1 MVKAD
6 SWSRFR
12 GLAVLAAVSGVAL
25 MTSAAFA
32 QTDDAPAAPAE
43 SGYKPMSSIETVTTQ
58 AQKIE
63 TNVQSTPVAVT
74 SISGETLQRSFAQDL
89 RDLSKNT
96 PNVMLEPVGAFQ
108 NASAFFIRG
117 FGSTDIESATDP
129 GVGIFVDGVYQARTS
144 TGLSDMLDVEK
155 VEVLRGPQGTLFGRN
170 TIVGAVL
177 LEHNKP
183 DVDAFHANGSVLA
196 GNYGRL
202 DVKGMVNV
210 PVVEGVAA
218 LRLAVKS
225 TNFDG
230 FYYNETD
237 HDHYGSNDRITI
249 LPSFRVVGE
258 NWDATIRGEYARIR
272 DDSYA
277 NVQYSQCPGTAA
289 DPSVPNLGG
298 MQTVPLINYVYKGA
312 QGLDDGCGHEPSKD
326 AFNVKHDNTSG
337 RGSDFDIWGITGE
350 FNYTI
355 PDVGTLT
362 YVGNYRETSE
372 DVYNDFD
379 ATDLPI
385 YMTRRQQDHW
395 QTSHEL
401 RFASDFSETVDFV
414 VGLYYFKQKYYM
426 EQDTY
431 GWIFDPL
438 FGDDPST
445 PTIAGD
451 GVFSKALAARLTGIG
466 NPAALLDTLDANAGG
481 FGATTQTN
489 SSWAAFANVNYHITD
504 TITLVGGLRY
514 TEETKNFETCAPSA
528 INDRVNRLCN
538 TTPGL
543 VGSTYYNSR
552 LSLAPGENNWSNI
565 SPKAGINWQAMDDMF
580 LYASWTRGFRS
591 GGFNGRCGTPF
602 SCTPFDPETADS
614 YEIGMKWDPLDA
626 LRINLTGFWLEYK
639 NQQVTLIRQSP
650 AASGGGN
657 ETVTANAGQARA
669 KGIELEVTA
678 VPTEGLKLWGA
689 LGYLD
694 AKRTQFCAD
703 VDGIGAFAGA
713 AGASCNPADE
723 IEVPNAAYP
732 NGGYGYYP
740 VDASG
745 LPLPRAPK
753 WTLSAG
759 LSYEFPVGDLGFL
772 ELAADWRYTSKSF
785 QTAAGI
791 PPGSLLGVQNF
802 DGTLITPW
810 RSSANIFNASVTFN
824 DIDSRYR
831 VSFFMKNI
839 TNEHYIQSITAVASL
854 FNFMQMNEPRHWGVE
869 VSFDF

>member
-1 MVKAD
+1 MHKAD
-6 SWSRFR
+6 FRSRFR
-12 GLAVLAAVSGVAL
+12 GPAALLAVTAVAL
-25 MTSAAFA
+25 STSAAFA
-32 QTDDAPAAPAE
+32 RDNAAPVPADTGYRPA
-43 SGYKPMSSIETVTTQ
+43 SGIETVTTQ

-63 TNVQSTPVAVT
+63 TNIQSTPVAVT

-96 PNVMLEPVGAFQ
+96 PNVMMEPVGAFQ

-129 GVGIFVDGVYQARTS
+129 GVGIFVDGVYMARTS
-144 TGLSDMLDVEK
+144 TGLSDMLDVQK

-183 DVDAFHANGSVLA
+183 DVDDFDLKGGVLA

-202 DVKGMVNV
+202 DVKGVVNV
-210 PVVEGVAA
+210 PLVEGVAGM
-218 LRLAVKS
+218 RLAVKS

-230 FYYNETD
+230 YYTNDTD
-237 HDHYGSNDRITI
+237 HTHYGSNDRITI

-258 NWDATIRGEYARIR
+258 NWDATIRGEFARIR
-272 DDSYA
+272 DDSYP

-289 DPSVPNLGG
+289 DPSVPNPGAF
-298 MQTVPLINYVYKGA
+298 QTVPLINYLYKGA
-312 QGLDDGCGHEPSKD
+312 EGLADACGREPGKE
-326 AFNVKHDNTSG
+326 AFHIEHDNTSG
-337 RGSDFDIWGITGE
+337 RGSDFDIWGITGD
-350 FNYTI
+350 FSYTI
-355 PDVGTLT
+355 PDVGTIT
-362 YVGNYRETSE
+362 YVGNYRDTQE

-401 RFASDFSETVDFV
+401 RFASEFSDTIDFV
-414 VGLYYFKQKYYM
+414 AGLYYFKQKYVM
-426 EQDTY
+426 EQDTF
-431 GWIFDPL
+431 GWLFDAG
-438 FGDDPST
+438 FGNALRNALGADTGTTTTFDDLSP
-445 PTIAGD
+445 
-451 GVFSKALAARLTGIG
+451 
-466 NPAALLDTLDANAGG
+466 NAGG
-481 FGATTQTN
+481 FGRTVQDN
-489 SSWAAFANVNYHITD
+489 ESWAAFINLNYHITD
-504 TITLVGGLRY
+504 TITAVGGLRY
-514 TEETKNFETCAPSA
+514 TEETKNFVTCAPSVV
-528 INDRVNRLCN
+528 NDRVARTCN

-543 VGSTYYNSR
+543 PNSTFYSSY
-552 LSLAPGENNWSNI
+552 LSLAPGDNSWSNV
-565 SPKAGINWQAMDDMF
+565 SPKLGLNWQATDDMF

-614 YEIGMKWDPLDA
+614 YELGMKWDATDG
-626 LRINLTGFWLEYK
+626 LRINLTGFWLEYQ

-650 AASGGGN
+650 AESGGGN

-678 VPTEGLKLWGA
+678 VPTDGLKLWGA
-689 LGYLD
+689 LGFLD
-694 AKRTQFCAD
+694 AKRTSFCAD
-703 VDGIGAFAGA
+703 VDGIGAFPGA
-713 AGASCNPADE
+713 PSASCNPDDV
-723 IEVPNAAYP
+723 IEVANAAYP

-740 VDASG
+740 IDASG

-759 LSYEFPVGDLGFL
+759 VSYEFPVADLGFL
-772 ELAADWRYTSKSF
+772 ELAADWRYTSRSL
-785 QTAAGI
+785 QAAAGI
-791 PPGSLLGVQNF
+791 PPGSTAGILNY

-810 RSSANIFNASVTFN
+810 RDKAHVFNASVTFN
-824 DIDSRYR
+824 ELDNRYR
-831 VSFFMKNI
+831 VSFFVKNI
-839 TNEHYIQSITAVASL
+839 TNEHYIQSITAVAAL

-869 VSFDF
+869 VNFDF

>member
-1 MVKAD
+1 MDKAD
-6 SWSRFR
+6 FWSRLR
-12 GLAVLAAVSGVAL
+12 GPAACTAASVVAL
-25 MTSAAFA
+25 ATSVAFA
-32 QTDDAPAAPAE
+32 QDGATPPAE
-43 SGYKPMSSIETVTTQ
+43 TGYKPVSGIETVTTQ

-63 TNVQSTPVAVT
+63 TNIQSTPVAVT

-96 PNVMLEPVGAFQ
+96 PNVMMEPVGAFQ

-117 FGSTDIESATDP
+117 FGSTDIESAADP
-129 GVGIFVDGVYQARTS
+129 GVGIFVDGVYMARTS
-144 TGLSDMLDVEK
+144 TGLSDMLDVSA

-177 LEHNKP
+177 LNHNKP
-183 DVDAFHANGSVLA
+183 DVDEFDAKGSVLA

-202 DVKGMVNV
+202 DVKGVVNV
-210 PVVEGVAA
+210 PLVEGVAA
-218 LRLAVKS
+218 MRLAVKS

-237 HDHYGSNDRITI
+237 HSRYGGNDRITI

-258 NWDATIRGEYARIR
+258 NFDATIRGEYARIR

-277 NVQYSQCPGTAA
+277 NVQYSQCPGKVG
-289 DPSVPNLGG
+289 DPTTPNPGAF
-298 MQTVPLINYVYKGA
+298 QTVPLINYLYKGTA
-312 QGLDDGCGHEPSKD
+312 GLADACGREPSKD

-337 RGSDFDIWGITGE
+337 RGSNFDIWGLSGE

-355 PDVGTLT
+355 PDVGTIT
-362 YVGNYRETSE
+362 YVGSYRDTQE

-385 YMTRRQQDHW
+385 YMTRRQQQHW

-401 RFASDFSETVDFV
+401 RFASDFSETIDFV
-414 VGLYYFKQKYYM
+414 AGLYYFKQKYNM

-431 GWIFDPL
+431 GWLFDASFANALRNALGVPTGTTTT
-438 FGDDPST
+438 FDD
-445 PTIAGD
+445 
-451 GVFSKALAARLTGIG
+451 L
-466 NPAALLDTLDANAGG
+466 NPNAGG
-481 FGATTQTN
+481 FGRTVQDN
-489 SSWAAFANVNYHITD
+489 ESWAAFINLNYHITD
-504 TITLVGGLRY
+504 TITAVGGLRY
-514 TEETKNFETCAPSA
+514 TEEKKNFVTCAPSA
-528 INDRVNRLCN
+528 VNDRVNRTCN

-543 VGSTYYNSR
+543 PNSTYYSSY
-552 LSLAPGENNWSNI
+552 LSLAPGDNSWSNV
-565 SPKAGINWQAMDDMF
+565 SPKLGLNWQATDDMF

-614 YEIGMKWDPLDA
+614 YEVGVKWDPIQE
-626 LRINLTGFWLEYK
+626 LRINLTGFWLEYQ

-650 AASGGGN
+650 AESGGGN

-678 VPTEGLKLWGA
+678 VPTEGLKVWGA
-689 LGYLD
+689 LGFLD
-694 AKRTQFCAD
+694 AKRTRFCAD
-703 VDGIGAFAGA
+703 VDGIGAFPGA
-713 AGASCNPADE
+713 PSASCNPDDV
-723 IEVPNAAYP
+723 ISVPNAGYP

-759 LSYEFPVGDLGFL
+759 VSYEFPVGDLGFL
-772 ELAADWRYTSKSF
+772 ELAADWRFQSRSF
-785 QTAAGI
+785 QAAAGI
-791 PPGSLLGVQNF
+791 PPGSLGGVLNYN
-802 DGTLITPW
+802 GTLITPW
-810 RSSANIFNASVTFN
+810 RDKSNVFNASVTFN
-824 DIDSRYR
+824 DINDRYR

>member
-1 MVKAD
+1 MKIGD
-6 SWSRFR
+6 YRSR
-12 GLAVLAAVSGVAL
+12 LTLSAALLTASGVAL
-25 MTSAAFA
+25 ATSAAFA
-32 QTDDAPAAPAE
+32 QDGDAPAYSPRTT
-43 SGYKPMSSIETVTTQ
+43 IETVTTS
-58 AQKIE
+58 AQKV
-63 TNVQSTPVAVT
+63 TSDVQSTPVAVT

-96 PNVMLEPVGAFQ
+96 PNVMMEPVGAFQ

-183 DVDAFHANGSVLA
+183 DVYDFDLKGGVLA
-196 GNYGRL
+196 GQYGRL
-202 DVKGMVNV
+202 DIKGVVNV
-210 PVVEGVAA
+210 PLVEGVAA
-218 LRLAVKS
+218 MRLAVKS

-230 FYYNETD
+230 FYTNIED
-237 HDHYGSNDRITI
+237 GKPYGGNDRLTF
-249 LPSFRVVGE
+249 LPSFRVVSE
-258 NWDATIRGEYARIR
+258 NWDATIRGEFGRIR

-289 DPSVPNLGG
+289 DPSVPNPGAF
-298 MQTVPLINYVYKGA
+298 QTVPLINFLYYGPS
-312 QGLDDGCGHEPSKD
+312 GLDQACGKSPSKD
-326 AFNVKHDNTSG
+326 AFNVSHDNTNG
-337 RGSDFDIWGITGE
+337 RGSDFDIWGITGD

-355 PDVGTLT
+355 PDVGTFT
-362 YVGNYRETSE
+362 YVGNYRDAQE

-385 YMTRRQQDHW
+385 YMTRRQQWHW

-401 RFASDFSETVDFV
+401 RFASDFSDTIDFV
-414 VGLYYFKQKYYM
+414 AGLYYFKQKYTM
-426 EQDTY
+426 EQDTF
-431 GWIFDPL
+431 GWLFDPQFSAAL
-438 FGDDPST
+438 YT
-445 PTIAGD
+445 AL
-451 GVFSKALAARLTGIG
+451 GVPNFPNG
-466 NPAALLDTLDANAGG
+466 NPVPATSFDDLSPGAGG
-481 FGATTQTN
+481 FGRTVQDN
-489 SSWAAFANVNYHITD
+489 ESWAAFLNVNYHITD
-504 TITLVGGLRY
+504 DITVVGGIRY
-514 TEETKNFETCAPSA
+514 TEETKNFVTCAPSA
-528 INDRVNRLCN
+528 VNDRVNRTCN

-543 VGSTYYNSR
+543 ANSTYYSSYD
-552 LSLAPGENNWSNI
+552 SLAPGDNSWSNV
-565 SPKAGINWQAMDDMF
+565 SPKVGLNWQATDDMF

-614 YEIGMKWDPLDA
+614 YEIGMKWDPIDA
-626 LRINLTGFWLEYK
+626 LRINLTGFWLEYQ

-650 AASGGGN
+650 ADSGGGN

-703 VDGIGAFAGA
+703 VDGIGPFAGA
-713 AGASCNPADE
+713 PGASCNPADE
-723 IEVPNAAYP
+723 IEVANANFP

-745 LPLPRAPK
+745 LPLPRAPE

-759 LSYEFPVGDLGFL
+759 ISYEFPVANIGFL
-772 ELAADWRYTSKSF
+772 ELAGDWRYTSRSL
-785 QTAAGI
+785 QAAAGI
-791 PPGSLLGVQNF
+791 PPGSTAGILNY

-810 RSSANIFNASVTFN
+810 RASAHVFNASMTFN
-824 DIDSRYR
+824 DIDDRYR
-831 VSFFMKNI
+831 VSVFMKNI
-839 TNEHYIQSITAVASL
+839 TNEHYIQSITAVAAL
-854 FNFMQMNEPRHWGVE
+854 FNFMQVNQPRHWGIE
-869 VSFDF
+869 ISFDL

>member
-1 MVKAD
+1 L
-6 SWSRFR
+6 R
-12 GLAVLAAVSGVAL
+12 GPAALLAVSGIAL
-25 MTSAAFA
+25 TTSIAFA
-32 QTDDAPAAPAE
+32 QTEDAAPAE
-43 SGYKPMSSIETVTTQ
+43 TGYKPASGIETVTTQ

-74 SISGETLQRSFAQDL
+74 SISGETLARSFAQDL

-129 GVGIFVDGVYQARTS
+129 GVGIFVDGIYQARTS
-144 TGLSDMLDVEK
+144 TGLSDMLDVEV

-177 LEHNKP
+177 LNHNKP
-183 DVDAFHANGSVLA
+183 DVNEFDVKGAVLA
-196 GNYGRL
+196 GNYGRM
-202 DVKGMVNV
+202 DVKGVINI
-210 PVVEGVAA
+210 PIVEGVAA
-218 LRLAVKS
+218 FRLAAKS

-230 FYYNETD
+230 FYRNSVD
-237 HDHYGSNDRITI
+237 GKPYGGNDRITL
-249 LPSFRVVGE
+249 LPSFRVEGE
-258 NWDATIRGEYARIR
+258 NWDATIRGEFARLR

-277 NVQYSQCPGTAA
+277 NMQYSQCPGTAA
-289 DPSVPNLGG
+289 NPSIPNTAAF
-298 MQTVPLINYVYKGA
+298 QTVPRINYLVKGNE
-312 QGLDDGCGHEPSKD
+312 GLLDACGKGPSKE
-326 AFNVKHDNTSG
+326 AFTVEHDNTSG
-337 RGSDFDIWGITGE
+337 RGSNFDIWGISGE
-350 FNYTI
+350 INYTI

-362 YVGNYRETSE
+362 YVAGYRDSAE

-401 RFASDFSETVDFV
+401 RFASDFSGTIDFV
-414 VGLYYFKQKYYM
+414 AGLYYFKQKYYM
-426 EQDTY
+426 EQDTF
-431 GWIFDPL
+431 GWLFDAR
-438 FGDDPST
+438 FGT
-445 PTIAGD
+445 AF
-451 GVFSKALAARLTGIG
+451 VNELTGAPGILLPDL
-466 NPAALLDTLDANAGG
+466 NPNAGG
-481 FGATTQTN
+481 FGATTQSN
-489 SSWAAFANVNYHITD
+489 SSWAAFVNANWHITE
-504 TITLVGGLRY
+504 TITMVAGVRY

-538 TTPGL
+538 TTPNL
-543 VGSTYYNSR
+543 AGSTYYNSA
-552 LSLAPGENNWSNI
+552 LSLAPGQNNWSNV
-565 SPKAGINWQAMDDMF
+565 SPKVGLNWQATDEMF

-602 SCTPFDPETADS
+602 SCAPFDPETADS
-614 YEIGMKWDPLDA
+614 YEVGFKWDPLDE
-626 LRINLTGFWLEYK
+626 LRINLTGFWLEYQ

-657 ETVTANAGQARA
+657 ETVTANAGQASA

-689 LGYLD
+689 LGFLD

-703 VDGIGAFAGA
+703 VDGIGAFPGA
-713 AGASCNPADE
+713 PGASCNPADE
-723 IEVPNAAYP
+723 IQVANANFP

-759 LSYEFPVGDLGFL
+759 VSYEIPVADLGFL
-772 ELAADWRYTSKSF
+772 EFAADWRFTSRSA

-791 PPGSLLGVQNF
+791 PPGSVNGVLNY
-802 DGTLITPW
+802 DGVLITPW
-810 RSSANIFNASVTFN
+810 RDKAHIFNASVTFN
-824 DIDSRYR
+824 EIDNRYR
-831 VSFFMKNI
+831 VSVFMKNI
-839 TNEHYIQSITAVASL
+839 TNEHYIQSITAVAAL
-854 FNFMQMNEPRHWGVE
+854 FNFSQMNEPRHWGVE

>member
-1 MVKAD
+1 MEKRD
-6 SWSRFR
+6 FRSRLR
-12 GLAVLAAVSGVAL
+12 VPALLLAASGAAL
-25 MTSAAFA
+25 STSAALA
-32 QTDDAPAAPAE
+32 QSSQTDQSKPQSYAPATA
-43 SGYKPMSSIETVTTQ
+43 IETVTTS
-58 AQKIE
+58 AQKVESNI
-63 TNVQSTPVAVT
+63 QSTPVAVT

-96 PNVMLEPVGAFQ
+96 PNVMMEPVGAFQ

-117 FGSTDIESATDP
+117 FGSTDIESAADP

-144 TGLSDMLDVEK
+144 TGLSDMLDVQK

-183 DVDAFHANGSVLA
+183 DVDDFHLNGSVLA

-202 DVKGMVNV
+202 DIKGMINV

-230 FYYNETD
+230 WYTNSTD
-237 HDHYGSNDRITI
+237 HAPYGGSDRLTF
-249 LPSFRVVGE
+249 LPSFRVVQD
-258 NWDATIRGEYARIR
+258 NWDFTLRGEFARIR
-272 DDSYA
+272 DDSYG
-277 NVQYSQCPGTAA
+277 NIQYSQCPGTAA
-289 DPSVPNLGG
+289 DPSTPNVGAF
-298 MQTVPLINYVYKGA
+298 QVVPLISYLYYGQA
-312 QGLDDGCGHEPSKD
+312 GLDQGCGKAPGKD
-326 AFNVKHDNTSG
+326 AFNIAADNTSG
-337 RGSDFDIWGITGE
+337 RGSNFDIWGITGE

-355 PDVGTLT
+355 PDVGTVT
-362 YVGNYRETSE
+362 YVGNYRDTTE

-385 YMTRRQQDHW
+385 YMTRRQQWHW

-401 RFASDFSETVDFV
+401 RFASDFSDTIDFV
-414 VGLYYFKQKYYM
+414 AGLYYFKQKYSM

-431 GWIFDPL
+431 GWLFDP
-438 FGDDPST
+438 G
-445 PTIAGD
+445 
-451 GVFSKALAARLTGIG
+451 FS
-466 NPAALLDTLDANAGG
+466 AALGNALGVDTGTTTTFDDLNDNAGG
-481 FGATTQTN
+481 FGRTVQDDE
-489 SSWAAFANVNYHITD
+489 SWAAFLNVNYHITD
-504 TITLVGGLRY
+504 DIALVGGIRY
-514 TEETKNFETCAPSA
+514 TEETKNFVTCAPSA
-528 INDRVNRLCN
+528 VNDRVNRECN

-543 VGSTYYNSR
+543 VGSTYYNSH
-552 LSLAPGENNWSNI
+552 LSLAPGENKWSNV
-565 SPKAGINWQAMDDMF
+565 SPKLGVNWQAMDNLF

-602 SCTPFDPETADS
+602 SCSPFDPETADS

-650 AASGGGN
+650 SGSGGGN
-657 ETVTANAGQARA
+657 ETVTANAGQARS

-678 VPTEGLKLWGA
+678 VPTQGLKMWGA

-703 VDGIGAFAGA
+703 VDGAGGFPGAPSE
-713 AGASCNPADE
+713 SCNPDDV
-723 IEVPNAAYP
+723 ISLDNPDPAAYP
-732 NGGYGYYP
+732 NGYGYYP

-745 LPLPRAPK
+745 LPLPRAPE

-759 LSYEFPVGDLGFL
+759 LSYEFPVGNLGFL
-772 ELAADWRYTSKSF
+772 EVAGDWRYQSKSL
-785 QTAAGI
+785 QAAAGI
-791 PPGSLLGVQNF
+791 PPGSTAGVLNY
-802 DGTLITPW
+802 DGTQITPW
-810 RSSANIFNASVTFN
+810 RKSANIFNASMTFN
-824 DIDSRYR
+824 DIDDRYR
-831 VSFFMKNI
+831 VSFFVKNI
-839 TNEHYIQSITAVASL
+839 TNEHYIQSITAVAAL
-854 FNFMQMNEPRHWGVE
+854 FNFMQMNEPRHWGIE
-869 VSFDF
+869 ISFDL

>member
-1 MVKAD
+1 MNKAD
-6 SWSRFR
+6 LLSRWKAPVA
-12 GLAVLAAVSGVAL
+12 LLAVSGIAL
-25 MTSAAFA
+25 STSAAMA
-32 QTDDAPAAPAE
+32 QDAAAPADTGYRPA
-43 SGYKPMSSIETVTTQ
+43 SGIETVTTQ

-63 TNVQSTPVAVT
+63 TNIQSTPVAVT
-74 SISGETLQRSFAQDL
+74 SISGEVLQRSFAQDL

-96 PNVMLEPVGAFQ
+96 PNVMMEPVGAFQ

-129 GVGIFVDGVYQARTS
+129 GVGIFVDGIYQARTS
-144 TGLSDMLDVEK
+144 TGLSDMLDVAA

-177 LEHNKP
+177 LNHNAP
-183 DVDAFHANGSVLA
+183 DVNEFDFKGGVTA

-202 DVKGMVNV
+202 DVKGVINV
-210 PVVEGVAA
+210 PIVEGVAA
-218 LRLAVKS
+218 FRLAAKS

-230 FYYNETD
+230 FYRNTVD
-237 HDHYGSNDRITI
+237 GKPYGGNDRIT
-249 LPSFRVVGE
+249 LMPSFRVEGE
-258 NWDATIRGEYARIR
+258 NWDATLRGEYARIR

-277 NVQYSQCPGTAA
+277 NMQYSQCPGTAA
-289 DPSVPNLGG
+289 NPSAPNIGG
-298 MQTVPLINYVYKGA
+298 FQTVPLINYVYKGT
-312 QGLDDGCGHEPSKD
+312 QGLADACGRSPSKEGFTV
-326 AFNVKHDNTSG
+326 AHENTSG
-337 RGSDFDIWGITGE
+337 RGSNFDIWGLTGE
-350 FNYTI
+350 INYTI
-355 PDVGTLT
+355 PDVGTIT
-362 YVGNYRETSE
+362 YVGGYRDAQE

-395 QTSHEL
+395 QTSHEI
-401 RFASDFSETVDFV
+401 RFASDFSDSFDFV
-414 VGLYYFKQKYYM
+414 AGLYYFKQKYYM

-431 GWIFDPL
+431 GWIFDPGFAPT
-438 FGDDPST
+438 FG
-445 PTIAGD
+445 A
-451 GVFSKALAARLTGIG
+451 ALGQRLNGTG
-466 NPAALLDTLDANAGG
+466 NPAALLNTLDAGAGG

-489 SSWAAFANVNYHITD
+489 NSWAAFINANYHITD
-504 TITLVGGLRY
+504 RLTVVGGLRY
-514 TEETKNFETCAPSA
+514 TEETKNFETCAPAA

-538 TTPGL
+538 TTPNL
-543 VGSTYYNSR
+543 MGSTYYNSA
-552 LSLAPGENNWSNI
+552 LSLAPGDNSWSNV
-565 SPKAGINWQAMDDMF
+565 SPKVGLNWQATDELF
-580 LYASWTRGFRS
+580 TYASWTRGFRS

-602 SCTPFDPETADS
+602 SCAPFDPETADS
-614 YEIGMKWDPLDA
+614 YEIGFKWDPLDA

-678 VPTEGLKLWGA
+678 VPTEGLKLWGT
-689 LGYLD
+689 LGFLD

-703 VDGIGAFAGA
+703 VDGIGVFPGA
-713 AGASCNPADE
+713 PSASCNPSDV
-723 IEVPNAAYP
+723 IQVPDPNYP

-759 LSYEFPVGDLGFL
+759 FSYEIPVGDMGFL
-772 ELAADWRYTSKSF
+772 EFAADWRFTSRSL

-791 PPGSLLGVQNF
+791 PPGSTAGVLNF
-802 DGTLITPW
+802 DGTLVSPW
-810 RSSANIFNASVTFN
+810 RDKAHVFNASVTFN
-824 DIDSRYR
+824 EIDNRYR
-831 VSFFMKNI
+831 VSFFVKNI

-854 FNFMQMNEPRHWGVE
+854 FNFAQMNEPRHWGVE
-869 VSFDF
+869 VNFDF

>member
-1 MVKAD
+1 MNAD
-6 SWSRFR
+6 HRSRFR
-12 GLAVLAAVSGVAL
+12 RSAALVAVSTVAL
-25 MTSAAFA
+25 TTSAAFA
-32 QTDDAPAAPAE
+32 QDAAPAAADPGYRPA
-43 SGYKPMSSIETVTTQ
+43 SGIETVTTQ

-63 TNVQSTPVAVT
+63 TNIQSTPVAVT

-117 FGSTDIESATDP
+117 FGSTDIESAADP
-129 GVGIFVDGVYQARTS
+129 GVGIFVDGIYQARTS
-144 TGLSDMLDVEK
+144 TGLSDMLDVEA

-177 LEHNKP
+177 LNHNKP
-183 DVDAFHANGSVLA
+183 DVNEFDFKGGVTA

-202 DVKGMVNV
+202 DVKGVINV
-210 PVVEGVAA
+210 PIVEGVAA
-218 LRLAVKS
+218 FRLAAKS

-230 FYYNETD
+230 FYRNSVD
-237 HDHYGSNDRITI
+237 GKPYGGNDRIT
-249 LPSFRVVGE
+249 LMPSFRVEGE

-277 NVQYSQCPGTAA
+277 NVQYSQCPGTVGN
-289 DPSVPNLGG
+289 PSVPNPAAF
-298 MQTVPLINYVYKGA
+298 QTVPRINYLVKGN
-312 QGLDDGCGHEPSKD
+312 QGLLDACGKSPSKD
-326 AFNVKHDNTSG
+326 AFTVQHDNTSG
-337 RGSDFDIWGITGE
+337 RGSDFDIWGLSGE

-362 YVGNYRETSE
+362 YVAGYRDSKE

-379 ATDLPI
+379 ATNLPI

-401 RFASDFSETVDFV
+401 RFASDFSETIDFV
-414 VGLYYFKQKYYM
+414 AGLYYFKQKYYM

-431 GWIFDPL
+431 GWLFDAR
-438 FGDDPST
+438 FGT
-445 PTIAGD
+445 AF
-451 GVFSKALAARLTGIG
+451 VNELTNAPG
-466 NPAALLDTLDANAGG
+466 LQLTDLDANAGG

-489 SSWAAFANVNYHITD
+489 NSWAAFVNANWHITD
-504 TITLVGGLRY
+504 ALTLVAGLRY
-514 TEETKNFETCAPSA
+514 TEETKNFETCAPSV

-538 TTPGL
+538 TTPNL
-543 VGSTYYNSR
+543 AGSTYYNSA
-552 LSLAPGENNWSNI
+552 LVLAPGENNWSNV
-565 SPKAGINWQAMDDMF
+565 SPKVGLNWQAMDDMF

-591 GGFNGRCGTPF
+591 GGFNGRCGTPAT
-602 SCTPFDPETADS
+602 CEPFDPEIADS
-614 YEIGMKWDPLDA
+614 YEIGMKWDPIDA
-626 LRINLTGFWLEYK
+626 LRINLTGFWLEYQ
-639 NQQVTLIRQSP
+639 NQQVTIIRQSP
-650 AASGGGN
+650 AESGGGN
-657 ETVTANAGQARA
+657 ETITTNAGQAAA

-678 VPTEGLKLWGA
+678 VPTDGLKMWGA
-689 LGYLD
+689 LGFLD

-703 VDGIGAFAGA
+703 VDGIGAFPGA
-713 AGASCNPADE
+713 PSASCDPSNVIQVA
-723 IEVPNAAYP
+723 NASFP

-759 LSYEFPVGDLGFL
+759 VSYEIPVADMGFL
-772 ELAADWRYTSKSF
+772 EFAADWRYTSRSM

-791 PPGSLLGVQNF
+791 PPGSTAGVLNY

-810 RSSANIFNASVTFN
+810 RDKAHVFNASVTFN
-824 DIDSRYR
+824 EIDNRYR

-854 FNFMQMNEPRHWGVE
+854 FNFMQMNEPRHWGIE
-869 VSFDF
+869 VNVDF

>member
-1 MVKAD
+1 MKTTD
-6 SWSRFR
+6 SRSRLR
-12 GLAVLAAVSGVAL
+12 GPAVLLAVSTVAL
-25 MTSAAFA
+25 ATSAAFA
-32 QTDDAPAAPAE
+32 QDNTSPPADA
-43 SGYKPMSSIETVTTQ
+43 GYRPSSTIETITTQ

-63 TNVQSTPVAVT
+63 TNIQSTPVAVT

-96 PNVMLEPVGAFQ
+96 PNVMMEPVGAFQ

-129 GVGIFVDGVYQARTS
+129 GVGIFVDGIYQARTS
-144 TGLSDMLDVEK
+144 TGLSDMLDVEA

-177 LEHNKP
+177 LNHNKP
-183 DVDAFHANGSVLA
+183 DVNDFDMKASVLA

-202 DVKGMVNV
+202 DVKGVINV
-210 PVVEGVAA
+210 PLVEGVAA
-218 LRLAVKS
+218 MRLAVKS

-230 FYYNETD
+230 FYTNETD
-237 HDHYGSNDRITI
+237 HTHYGTNDRITI
-249 LPSFRVVGE
+249 LPSFRVEGE
-258 NWDATIRGEYARIR
+258 SWDATIRGEIGRIR

-289 DPSVPNLGG
+289 DPSIPDTAAFQMVPR
-298 MQTVPLINYVYKGA
+298 INYLVKGA
-312 QGLDDGCGHEPSKD
+312 QGLTDACGKQPGKD
-326 AFNVKHDNTSG
+326 AYTVQHDNTNG
-337 RGSDFDIWGITGE
+337 RGSNFDIWGLTGE

-362 YVGNYRETSE
+362 YVAGYRDAQE

-401 RFASDFSETVDFV
+401 RFASEFSDTFDFV
-414 VGLYYFKQKYYM
+414 AGLYYFKQKYYM

-431 GWIFDPL
+431 GWLFDSN
-438 FGDDPST
+438 FST
-445 PTIAGD
+445 AFVNAITGAQG
-451 GVFSKALAARLTGIG
+451 LQLTDL
-466 NPAALLDTLDANAGG
+466 NASAGG
-481 FGATTQTN
+481 FGATTQSNT
-489 SSWAAFANVNYHITD
+489 SWAAFVNANWHFTD
-504 TITLVGGLRY
+504 NLTLVAGLRY

-528 INDRVNRLCN
+528 INDRANRACN
-538 TTPGL
+538 TTPNL
-543 VGSTYYNSR
+543 PGSTYYNSDI
-552 LSLAPGENNWSNI
+552 SLAAGDNNWSNV
-565 SPKAGINWQAMDDMF
+565 SPKVGLNWQTTDDMF

-602 SCTPFDPETADS
+602 SCAPFDPETADS
-614 YEIGMKWDPLDA
+614 YEIGMKWDPLEE
-626 LRINLTGFWLEYK
+626 LRINLTGFWLEYQ

-689 LGYLD
+689 LGFLD

-703 VDGIGAFAGA
+703 VDGIGAFPGA
-713 AGASCNPADE
+713 PGASCNPADE
-723 IEVPNAAYP
+723 IEVANANFP

-759 LSYEFPVGDLGFL
+759 VSYEVPVADMGFL
-772 ELAADWRYTSKSF
+772 EFAADWRYTSRSV

-791 PPGSLLGVQNF
+791 PPGSTAGIMNY

-810 RSSANIFNASVTFN
+810 RDKAHVFNASVTFN
-824 DIDSRYR
+824 EIDNRYR
-831 VSFFMKNI
+831 VSVFMKNI
-839 TNEHYIQSITAVASL
+839 TNEHYIQSITAVAAL
-854 FNFMQMNEPRHWGVE
+854 FNFMQVNEPRHWGVE
-869 VSFDF
+869 VSLDF

>member
-1 MVKAD
+1 MAKAD
-6 SWSRFR
+6 VTSRFR
-12 GLAVLAAVSGVAL
+12 SPAALLAVSVVAL
-25 MTSAAFA
+25 STSVAFA
-32 QTDDAPAAPAE
+32 QDDASAPAAAQAE
-43 SGYKPMSSIETVTTQ
+43 AGYKPASGIETVTTQ

-63 TNVQSTPVAVT
+63 TNIQSTPVAVT

-96 PNVMLEPVGAFQ
+96 PNVMMEPVGAFQ

-129 GVGIFVDGVYQARTS
+129 GVGIFVDGIYQARTS
-144 TGLSDMLDVEK
+144 TGLSDMLDVEA

-177 LEHNKP
+177 LNHNKP
-183 DVDAFHANGSVLA
+183 DVNEFDVKGGVLA

-202 DVKGMVNV
+202 DVRGVVNV
-210 PVVEGVAA
+210 PIVEGVAA
-218 LRLAVKS
+218 MRLAVKS

-230 FYYNETD
+230 FYKNDAD
-237 HDHYGSNDRITI
+237 HTNYGGNDRITI
-249 LPSFRVVGE
+249 LPSFRVEGE
-258 NWDATIRGEYARIR
+258 NWDATIRGEFGRIR

-277 NVQYSQCPGTAA
+277 NVQYSQCPGTVA
-289 DPSVPNLGG
+289 DPSVPNYSAF
-298 MQTVPLINYVYKGA
+298 QTVPRINYLVKGA
-312 QGLDDGCGHEPSKD
+312 EGLADACGREPSKE
-326 AFNVKHDNTSG
+326 AFHVEHDNTSG
-337 RGSDFDIWGITGE
+337 RGSNFDIWGISGE
-350 FNYTI
+350 VNYTI

-362 YVGNYRETSE
+362 YVAGYRDTQE

-401 RFASDFSETVDFV
+401 RFASDFSETIDFV
-414 VGLYYFKQKYYM
+414 AGLYYFKQKYYM
-426 EQDTY
+426 EQDTF
-431 GWIFDPL
+431 GWLFDGR
-438 FGDDPST
+438 FGTAFVNEVLGAPGLQLTDLDP
-445 PTIAGD
+445 
-451 GVFSKALAARLTGIG
+451 
-466 NPAALLDTLDANAGG
+466 NAGG

-489 SSWAAFANVNYHITD
+489 SSWAAFVNANWHITD
-504 TITLVGGLRY
+504 TLTMVAGLRY
-514 TEETKNFETCAPSA
+514 TEETKNFETCAPSV

-538 TTPGL
+538 TTAT
-543 VGSTYYNSR
+543 VGSTYYNSEI
-552 LSLAPGENNWSNI
+552 SLAPGENNWSNV
-565 SPKAGINWQAMDDMF
+565 SPKVGLNWQATDDMF

-591 GGFNGRCGTPF
+591 GGFNGRCGTPAT
-602 SCTPFDPETADS
+602 CEPFDPEIADS
-614 YEIGMKWDPLDA
+614 YEIGMKWDPIQE
-626 LRINLTGFWLEYK
+626 LRVNLTGFWLEYQ
-639 NQQVTLIRQSP
+639 NQQVTIIRQSP
-650 AASGGGN
+650 AESGGGN
-657 ETVTANAGQARA
+657 ETITTNAGQARA

-678 VPTEGLKLWGA
+678 VPTDGLKMWGA
-689 LGYLD
+689 LGFLD

-703 VDGIGAFAGA
+703 VDGIGAFPGA
-713 AGASCNPADE
+713 PSASCDPSNVIQVAN
-723 IEVPNAAYP
+723 VAYP

-759 LSYEFPVGDLGFL
+759 VSYEFPVGDLGFL
-772 ELAADWRYTSKSF
+772 EFAADWRFQSRSM

-791 PPGSLLGVQNF
+791 PPGSTAGILNY

-810 RSSANIFNASVTFN
+810 RDKAHVFNASVTFN
-824 DIDSRYR
+824 EIDNRYR
-831 VSFFMKNI
+831 VSFFVKNI
-839 TNEHYIQSITAVASL
+839 TNEHYVQSITAVAAL

-869 VSFDF
+869 ASFDF